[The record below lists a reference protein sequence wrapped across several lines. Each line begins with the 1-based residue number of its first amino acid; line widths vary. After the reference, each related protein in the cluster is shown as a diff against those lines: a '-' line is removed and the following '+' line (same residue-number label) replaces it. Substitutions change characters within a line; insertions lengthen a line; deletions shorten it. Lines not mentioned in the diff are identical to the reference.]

1 VRGAGA
7 RDWGL
12 GASLFR
18 CLAAMAVLLAAP
30 CAAARAAETQT
41 VTFAARDGV
50 QVSAVLHLPEKTP
63 APAVVFLNMLGR
75 THRDWD
81 DAAAKFVEAGIA
93 VLAVDFRPSALPDPA
108 AADATGSP
116 YAALVMDAEAAR
128 AYLAARP
135 DINPGRIGMAGASLG
150 ANVAVLAASND
161 PSVRSLALLSVS
173 LDYRGLKLEQA
184 LKKFASRPALLVAS
198 SEDPFALR
206 TARQAVTMGDGARE
220 LRVLSGAG
228 HGTVML
234 AREPDLATALVDWF
248 LRTLL

>member
-1 VRGAGA
+1 V
-7 RDWGL
+7 D
-12 GASLFR
+12 
-18 CLAAMAVLLAAP
+18 
-30 CAAARAAETQT
+30 AAEGQT

-93 VLAVDFRPSALPDPA
+93 VLAVEFRPSALPDP

-161 PSVRSLALLSVS
+161 SSIRSLALLSVS

-234 AREPDLATALVDWF
+234 AREPDLANALVDWF